1 MELTLF
7 YTGVLVP
14 SFIILPILVALYK
27 IKIWKA
33 PERLSFFYLLL
44 SGVFNI
50 VSYITAKNDVNNLS
64 LLHLYTVLE
73 FWLLSA
79 FFRSVFTSLRLK
91 KVITVAMVIFPV
103 LAGVYILLTDSL
115 MSYNPLPRFLG
126 GLILASYCVYF
137 LFQDLNRLDQDHSMF
152 SFTVVVGLLLYFSSS
167 LILFALPE
175 LIREDLALNSL
186 IWIIYATF
194 VLLMYVCF
202 GIAFIKLKKQ

>member
-1 MELTLF
+1 
-7 YTGVLVP
+7 
-14 SFIILPILVALYK
+14 
-27 IKIWKA
+27 
-33 PERLSFFYLLL
+33 
-44 SGVFNI
+44 
-50 VSYITAKNDVNNLS
+50 
-64 LLHLYTVLE
+64 
-73 FWLLSA
+73 
-79 FFRSVFTSLRLK
+79 RLK

-126 GLILASYCVYF
+126 GLVLASYCIYF
-137 LFQDLNRLDQDHSMF
+137 LLQDLNRLDQNHSMF

-194 VLLMYVCF
+194 VLFMYVCF